1 MIELIII
8 NTVPMKFKKI
18 IFTVLFSLIIFS
30 AKSNLPLTI
39 NFSPTEGFPLS
50 VENTNTVVF
59 CDSTEQEV
67 VKIAANL
74 FCSDVEMVT
83 GRKPKLT
90 HSLDSLTENVVII
103 GSIENSQLIN
113 QLVSAGKLNIDSLK
127 GGWERFLVQ
136 TVDAPVTGVSK
147 ALVIAGSDRRGTAYG
162 VFEVSKSIGVSP
174 WYWWADVTPKKQ
186 DALVLSPI
194 AFVSNG
200 PTVQYRGIFIND
212 EDWGLQEWSQYTFD
226 PVKDIGPRTYEKVF
240 ELLLRLKANYIWPAM
255 HPSTKPFNYY
265 AENKIVAD
273 RYAIIMGASHHE
285 PLLYNTYEWPYP
297 VSEWNPFISMEK
309 IMGEL
314 EKRVKSN
321 GMYENIYTVGIRAT
335 EDGGMAGGS
344 TLNEKTAKLEEV
356 ISRERALLTTYVNP
370 EVHKVPQVFWP
381 YKEVLE
387 QYNNNMK
394 VPDDITLGWVDDN
407 HGYIRQVSNPT
418 EQARSGGS
426 GVYYHI
432 SYWGLPNDYLWLAST
447 SPALIASEMKKA
459 ATFGG
464 NRVWMFNVGDIK
476 PEEMLTNYCLD
487 LAWDYNKWGTDNVR
501 EYLLQW
507 FEYNF
512 GPEYAE
518 DITNAYTKYFQ
529 LAQASKPEHINVVS
543 FSPSEIEERLAS
555 YTEISGIVE
564 SVYSRIPAELKDAFF
579 ETVYYPIV
587 CSGLMNEKYFYAN
600 KSFKGA
606 LEKDPLALQYSL
618 KAISAYNR
626 IINHTRHYNTTIKN
640 GKWNKVISCDIRD
653 QSVYDMPAVATQ
665 ADVDKEHIDFPVI
678 ALDKGIFVAPLKF
691 ENGLVVGNTVKQ
703 TETTG
708 GSAKFSFVMPKS
720 TASEIYFLVKT
731 PSLNED
737 SWFININGTKLVQN
751 DFVSGESFDWVK
763 VWSGNLLSGQNTL
776 TINQREPNALIAAIK
791 IIEPGLYQYKINAI
805 QDPDTVIPAWKFST
819 MQNAQGYQW
828 EVIEGLSTS
837 EKGVINLPFTLPS
850 VVDVKTAPYIENTV
864 ELKDTAFTLEIR
876 CMPTKKLYE
885 GRDLRFGISINDGEP
900 QVISIHQYDMTGTW
914 NKNVLRGYTKNL
926 VKYSSNSS
934 TLKIRLYAL
943 DPGVI
948 FDKVLIYNQNSSTV
962 TALPEN
968 INGFK
973 NKQQVHVYPN
983 PCNDYLTVSL
993 DKYDNEDLSLELSD
1007 VMGRSILQ
1015 KKMHIYNADILKLQ
1029 VSNFINGTY
1038 FLTVKGKNS
1047 LITKKIEKK

>member
-1 MIELIII
+1 MS
-8 NTVPMKFKKI
+8 KKL
-18 IFTVLFSLIIFS
+18 IFTLLFSLIIFS
-30 AKSNLPLTI
+30 AKSNLP
-39 NFSPTEGFPLS
+39 FSTQYSAADGFPLS
-50 VENTNTVVF
+50 VENTNTIVF

-67 VKIAANL
+67 VKIAAKL
-74 FCSDVEMVT
+74 FCSDVEMIT

-103 GSIENSQLIN
+103 GSKTNSQLIK
-113 QLVSAGKLNIDSLK
+113 QLVTAGKLNIDSLV

-136 TVDAPVTGVSK
+136 TIDAPIAGVSK

-162 VFEVSKSIGVSP
+162 VFEVSKSMGVSP

-186 DALVLSPI
+186 ASLILSPI
-194 AFVSNG
+194 AFVSNE
-200 PTVQYRGIFIND
+200 PTVKYRGIFIND

-273 RYAIIMGASHHE
+273 RFAIIMGASHHE

-314 EKRVKSN
+314 EKRVASN
-321 GMYENIYTVGIRAT
+321 GMYENLYTVGIRAT

-356 ISRERALLTTYVNP
+356 ISRERQLLTKYVNP
-370 EVHKVPQVFWP
+370 DVQKVPQVFWP

-387 QYNNNMK
+387 QYNNNMN

-418 EQARSGGS
+418 EQTRSGGS

-501 EYLLQW
+501 EYLLEW
-507 FEYNF
+507 SEYTF
-512 GPEYAE
+512 GQEYAE

-529 LAQASKPEHINVVS
+529 LAQAGKPEHVNVVS
-543 FSPSEIEERLAS
+543 FSESEIEARIAS
-555 YTEISGIVE
+555 YTEISDIVE
-564 SVYSRIPAELKDAFF
+564 SVYTRIPTELKDAFF

-587 CSGLMNEKYFYAN
+587 CAGLMNKKFFYAN

-606 LEKDPLALQYSL
+606 IEKDPKTLEYSL
-618 KAISAYNR
+618 KAISAYNN
-626 IINHTRHYNTTIKN
+626 IQNHTNHYNTAIKN

-665 ADVDKEHIDFPVI
+665 TDINKEHIEFPIVD
-678 ALDKGIFVAPLKF
+678 LSKGTFVAPLKF
-691 ENGLVVGNTVKQ
+691 ANGAVVGNNVRQ

-708 GSAKFSFVMPKS
+708 GSALFAFNMPKS
-720 TASEIYFLVKT
+720 TASEIYFYVKT

-737 SWFININGTKLVQN
+737 SWFLNINGTKLVQN
-751 DFVSGESFDWVK
+751 DFVTGENFDWVK
-763 VWSGNLLSGQNTL
+763 VWSGNLPAGRNTI
-776 TINQREPNALIAAIK
+776 TINQREPNAVIAAIK
-791 IIEPGLYQYKINAI
+791 IIEPGLYQYKINVV
-805 QDPDTVIPAWKFST
+805 QNPDTVIPAYKFST
-819 MQNAQGYQW
+819 MQNALGYQW
-828 EVIEGLSTS
+828 KVIDGLSSS
-837 EKGVINLPFTLPS
+837 EKAVTNLPYTLPS
-850 VVDVKTAPYIENTV
+850 VSDVKSAPYIESEV
-864 ELKDTAFTLEIR
+864 ELNDTSFTVEIR

-900 QVISIHQYDMTGTW
+900 QVFSIHQYDLTGTW
-914 NKNVLRGYTKNL
+914 NKNVLRGYTKN
-926 VKYSSNSS
+926 VISYSSNSH

-948 FDKVLIYNQNSSTV
+948 FDKVLIYNNSAKDGASNPNDIIQITDEQLV
-962 TALPEN
+962 R
-968 INGFK
+968 I
-973 NKQQVHVYPN
+973 YPN
-983 PCNDYLTVSL
+983 PCSNYLTISL
-993 DKYDNEDLSLELSD
+993 DKSYDEELELQLTDLNGQS
-1007 VMGRSILQ
+1007 MLN
-1015 KKMHIYNADILKLQ
+1015 KKVRIHKNSNNIEFP
-1029 VSNFINGTY
+1029 VSNLVNGTY
-1038 FLTVKGKNS
+1038 LLTLTGRNCS
-1047 LITKKIEKK
+1047 ITRKVLVQK

>member
-1 MIELIII
+1 M
-8 NTVPMKFKKI
+8 FKKL

-59 CDSTEQEV
+59 CDSSELEV
-67 VKIAANL
+67 VKIAATL

-83 GRKPKLT
+83 GRKPRLI
-90 HSLDSLTENVVII
+90 HNLDSLTENVVII
-103 GSIENSQLIN
+103 GSIDKSQLIK
-113 QLVSAGKLNIDSLK
+113 QLVIAGKLNADSLVGK
-127 GGWERFLVQ
+127 WERFLVQ
-136 TVDAPVTGVSK
+136 TVDAPMAGVLH

-174 WYWWADVTPKKQ
+174 WYWWADVTPKKH
-186 DALVLSPI
+186 DSLILSPI
-194 AFVSNG
+194 TFVSNG
-200 PTVQYRGIFIND
+200 PTVKYRGIFIND

-265 AENKIVAD
+265 PENKLVAD

-335 EDGGMAGGS
+335 EDGGMAGGA

-356 ISRERALLTTYVNP
+356 INRQRGLLSTYVNP
-370 EVHKVPQVFWP
+370 EVQKVPQVFWP

-464 NRVWMFNVGDIK
+464 DRVWMFNVGDIK

-501 EYLLQW
+501 DYLVEW
-507 FEYNF
+507 STNSF
-512 GPEYAE
+512 GSEFAE
-518 DITNAYTKYFQ
+518 DVATAYTKYFQ

-543 FSPSEIEERLAS
+543 FSDSEINERLAS

-564 SVYSRIPAELKDAFF
+564 SVYARIPTELKDAFF

-606 LEKDPLALQYSL
+606 IEKDPNALVYSQR
-618 KAISAYNR
+618 AITAYNT
-626 IINHTRHYNTTIKN
+626 IISLTRHYNTAIKN

-653 QSVYDMPAVATQ
+653 QSVYDMPAVANQ
-665 ADVDKEHIDFPVI
+665 ADVDKVHIEFPVI
-678 ALDKGIFVAPLKF
+678 DLSKGTFIAPLKYL
-691 ENGLVVGNTVKQ
+691 NGVVIGNSVTQ
-703 TETTG
+703 TESTS
-708 GSAKFSFVMPKS
+708 GSAVFSFVMPKI

-737 SWFININGTKLVQN
+737 SWFININGTKKVQN
-751 DFVSGESFDWVK
+751 DFVTGESFDWVK
-763 VWSGNLLSGQNTL
+763 VWSGNLLAGQNKI
-776 TINQREPNALIAAIK
+776 TIGQREHNAVISAIK
-791 IIEPGLYQYKINAI
+791 IIEPGLYQYKVNVI
-805 QDPDTVIPAWKFST
+805 QNPDTVIPAWKFST
-819 MQNAQGYQW
+819 MQNALGYQW
-828 EVIEGLSTS
+828 KVIEGLTTS
-837 EKGVINLPFTLPS
+837 EKGVINMPFTLPS
-850 VVDVKTAPYIENTV
+850 VTDVKTAPYIENTV
-864 ELKDTAFTLEIR
+864 ELKDTSFALEIR
-876 CMPTKKLYE
+876 CLPTKKLYE
-885 GRDLRFGISINDGEP
+885 GRDLRFGISINDGTPE
-900 QVISIHQYDMTGTW
+900 VFSIHQYDLTGTW
-914 NKNVLRGYTKNL
+914 NKNVLRGYTTNL
-926 VKYSSNSS
+926 VKYSSNSR
-934 TLKIRLYAL
+934 TLKIRLYAM
-943 DPGVI
+943 DPGVV
-948 FDKVLIYNQNSSTV
+948 FDKVLIFNQNSSTV
-962 TALPEN
+962 TALPSP
-968 INGFK
+968 ITIIK
-973 NKQQVHVYPN
+973 NEQQVHVFPN
-983 PCNDYLTVSL
+983 PCNDYLTISF
-993 DKYDNEDLSLELSD
+993 DKYDNEELALHLTD
-1007 VMGRSILQ
+1007 VMGRSLLQ
-1015 KKMHIYNADILKLQ
+1015 KTMHIYNSDVLKLQ
-1029 VSNFINGTY
+1029 VSNFSKGTY

-1047 LITKKIEKK
+1047 LICKKIEKNN

>member
-1 MIELIII
+1 M
-8 NTVPMKFKKI
+8 FKKI
-18 IFTVLFSLIIFS
+18 IFTVLFLLIIFS
-30 AKSNLPLTI
+30 AKSNLP
-39 NFSPTEGFPLS
+39 FSTNYLAADGFPLS
-50 VENTNTVVF
+50 VATTSTIVF

-90 HSLDSLTENVVII
+90 HSMDSLTENVVII
-103 GSIENSQLIN
+103 GSITNSLLIR
-113 QLVSAGKLNIDSLK
+113 QLVSAGKLNIDSLV

-136 TVDAPVTGVSK
+136 TVDAPIAGVNK

-174 WYWWADVTPKKQ
+174 WYWWADITPKKQ
-186 DALVLSPI
+186 DSLMLSPI
-194 AFVSNG
+194 AFISNG
-200 PTVQYRGIFIND
+200 PTVKFRGIFIND

-265 AENKIVAD
+265 AENKLVAD

-344 TLNEKTAKLEEV
+344 TLNEKTARLEEV
-356 ISRERALLTTYVNP
+356 ITRQRDLLTKYVNP
-370 EVHKVPQVFWP
+370 DVKKVPQVFWP

-464 NRVWMFNVGDIK
+464 DRVWMFNVGDIK

-501 EYLLQW
+501 EYLIEW
-507 FEYNF
+507 STNSF
-512 GPEYAE
+512 GSEFAE
-518 DITNAYTKYFQ
+518 DIAIAYTKYFQ

-543 FSPSEIEERLAS
+543 FSDSEINERLAS
-555 YTEISGIVE
+555 YANISGLVE
-564 SVYSRIPAELKDAFF
+564 SVYARIPAELKDAFF

-587 CSGLMNEKYFYAN
+587 CSGLMNEKYFYAS

-606 LEKDPLALQYSL
+606 IEKDPDALVYSQR
-618 KAISAYNR
+618 AITAYNT
-626 IINHTRHYNTTIKN
+626 IISHTRHYNTAIKN

-665 ADVDKEHIDFPVI
+665 ADVIKEHIEFPI
-678 ALDKGIFVAPLKF
+678 IEPGKGTFVAPLKY
-691 ENGLVVGNTVKQ
+691 ENGVVVGNTVRQ
-703 TETTG
+703 TEATG
-708 GSAKFSFVMPKS
+708 GSAQFSFVMPKS
-720 TASEIYFLVKT
+720 AASEMYFYAKT

-737 SWFININGTKLVQN
+737 SWFVNINGAKMVQN
-751 DFVSGESFDWVK
+751 DVVTGENFEWIK
-763 VWSGNLLSGQNTL
+763 VWTGNLLAGQNKI
-776 TINQREPNALIAAIK
+776 TISQREPNTVIAAIK
-791 IIEPGLYQYKINAI
+791 IIEPGMYQYKVNVI
-805 QDPDTVIPAWKFST
+805 QNPDTVIPAWKFST
-819 MQNAQGYQW
+819 MQNAKGYQW
-828 EVIEGLSTS
+828 KVIEGLSTS
-837 EKGVINLPFTLPS
+837 EKGVINMPFTLPS
-850 VVDVKTAPYIENTV
+850 VSDVKSAPYIEQVV
-864 ELKDTAFTLEIR
+864 ELKDTGFILEIR

-900 QVISIHQYDMTGTW
+900 QVYSIHQYDLTSTW

-926 VKYSSNSS
+926 IRYSSDSH
-934 TLKIRLYAL
+934 TLKIRLYAM

-948 FDKVLIYNQNSSTV
+948 FDKVLIYNQHVSTV
-962 TALPEN
+962 TSLPEN
-968 INGFK
+968 INVNK
-973 NKQQVHVYPN
+973 SKQQVHVYPN
-983 PCNDYLTVSL
+983 PCNDYLTISF
-993 DKYDNEDLSLELSD
+993 DKYDKEELALNLTD
-1007 VMGRSILQ
+1007 VMGRSVLQ
-1015 KKMHIYNADILKLQ
+1015 KKMHIYNSDILKL
-1029 VSNFINGTY
+1029 
-1038 FLTVKGKNS
+1038 
-1047 LITKKIEKK
+1047 